1 MQVVVQD
8 GTLAAESSAWDLLR
22 LLQLCRGGECLGKG
36 CGTAAAVAIG
46 SILADAS

>member
-22 LLQLCRGGECLGKG
+22 LLCRGGECLGKG
-36 CGTAAAVAIG
+36 CGTAAAAAIG